1 MNSNRLASA
10 VLLVTILALAP
21 LSATGTTD
29 DFKNVPVGV
38 FDIEYDQGHVVRLK
52 IKGEAEVS
60 SAVSPAKA
68 NRLARDKAMRDAK
81 SHFSRWLREEVT
93 VVEMAEEI
101 VVVAEVNGESTANV
115 IDTSSTRYQSVSQS
129 LLRGIT
135 VLYEEGD
142 GERYTMVLGWSHKLA
157 NATEDVSNQIENPGA
172 IRDGENAAPDSS
184 GSPEKVKRKAKNID
198 DF

>member
-1 MNSNRLASA
+1 MNTNRFASG
-10 VLLVTILALAP
+10 VLLVVLLALVPESPAG
-21 LSATGTTD
+21 ATD
-29 DFKNVPVGV
+29 DFNSVPVGV

-81 SHFSRWLREEVT
+81 SHFSRWLREEVP

-115 IDTSSTRYQSVSQS
+115 IDMSSTRYQSVSQS
-129 LLRGIT
+129 ILRGIT

-142 GERYTMVLGWSHKLA
+142 GERYTMVLGWSHKLT
-157 NATEDVSNQIENPGA
+157 NATEDVSNQIETPGT
-172 IRDGENAAPDSS
+172 IQDGENTTPDTT
-184 GSPEKVKRKAKNID
+184 GSPDKIKRKAKNVD